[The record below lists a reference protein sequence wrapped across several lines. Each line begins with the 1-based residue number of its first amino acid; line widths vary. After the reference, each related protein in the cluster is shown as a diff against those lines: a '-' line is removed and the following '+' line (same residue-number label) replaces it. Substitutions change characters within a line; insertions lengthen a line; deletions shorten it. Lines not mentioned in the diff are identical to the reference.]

1 MTTQNVSE
9 KDPRRATSSPASTH
23 AETAAPPE
31 ISQDLTD
38 EELRSVSG
46 GAYQTTSW
54 PGAEKAQIIKSQ
66 KV

>member
-1 MTTQNVSE
+1 MTTQNASE
-9 KDPRRATSSPASTH
+9 KAPRRATSSPASTH
-23 AETAAPPE
+23 AETAAPPR
-31 ISQDLTD
+31 SRKFTD

-46 GAYQTTSW
+46 GAYHTTSW